1 MTYQPI
7 ENYGIIG
14 NMYSAALVGMNGSID
29 WYCYPYFDS
38 PSIFAALLDDQ
49 RGGRFQIA
57 PASAISTRKQS
68 YWPDTNVL
76 MTRFLAP
83 DGVGEIVDYMPIASS
98 SGDHGGDSVVYRRL
112 VRRVRVVRGV
122 MAFRVECCPAFNY
135 GRTAHFR
142 QIGPDGVGFHSPG
155 LSLGLLTR
163 IRLRPHD
170 SFDGGV
176 CAEFTLQEGE
186 TASFVLQELPPGD
199 ASESGVARV
208 RAVAEAEADALF
220 QQTVSYWQGWLAQCT
235 YMGRWRE
242 WVHRSALALK
252 LLTFSPTGAIVAAPT
267 TSLPEYMGGVR
278 NWDYRF
284 TWIRDASLTLYSLL
298 RIGFLE
304 EAAQFMS
311 WLEARCRE
319 LNPDGSLQL
328 MYSIHGHPMLTEEV
342 LQHLEGYRGSHPV
355 RIGNGAYAQL
365 QLDIYGELLDAIYL
379 YNKYGGPI
387 SYDLWTY
394 LRRLLGWVCD
404 NWQRPDEGIWEMR
417 SGRRHFVYSK
427 LLCWVALDRGLR
439 LAEASSFPAP
449 REQWF
454 QARDQIYEAIMARGW
469 SAERGAFVQA
479 FDSDN
484 LDASLLQMSFVRFVS
499 PLDPRMLSTLRSI
512 HRPPKA
518 GGLVSNSLVYRYD
531 VNHSADGLT
540 GEEGAFSMCTFW
552 LVEALTRAGQVD
564 DARLVF
570 EQMLSYANHL
580 GLYAEEIGPSG
591 EALGNFP
598 QAFTH
603 LSLISAAINLD
614 AALGKPG
621 RE

>member
-1 MTYQPI
+1 MAYQPI

-14 NMYSAALVGMNGSID
+14 NTHSAALVGMNGSID
-29 WYCYPYFDS
+29 WFCFPYLDS
-38 PSIFAALLDDQ
+38 PSVFAALLDDR

-57 PASAISTRKQS
+57 PSSAISTRKQS

-76 MTRFLAP
+76 ITRFLAP
-83 DGVGEIVDYMPIASS
+83 DGVGEIVDYMPIDGTGGGREASP
-98 SGDHGGDSVVYRRL
+98 GVYRRL
-112 VRRVRVVRGV
+112 IRRVRVVRGV
-122 MAFRVECCPAFNY
+122 MAFRLDCCPAFNY
-135 GRTAHFR
+135 GRDPHTT
-142 QIGPDGVGFHSPG
+142 QIGPDGAGFHSPS

-163 IRLRPHD
+163 IPLHKHD
-170 SFDGGV
+170 KYENAVSAD
-176 CAEFTLQEGE
+176 FTLQEGE
-186 TASFVLQELPPGD
+186 TATFVLQELKPG
-199 ASESGVARV
+199 AAGVSGVHRV
-208 RAVAEAEADALF
+208 RAVAEAEADTLF
-220 QQTVSYWQGWLAQCT
+220 QQTVSYWQRWLSQCT

-252 LLTFSPTGAIVAAPT
+252 LLTFAPTGAIVAAPT
-267 TSLPEYMGGVR
+267 SSLPEYVGGLR

-298 RIGFLE
+298 RIGFIE
-304 EAAQFMS
+304 EATHFMG

-328 MYSIHGHPMLTEEV
+328 MYSIHGQPMLTEEV
-342 LQHLEGYRGSHPV
+342 LSHLEGYRGSSPV
-355 RIGNGAYAQL
+355 RIGNSAYEQL

-379 YNKYGGPI
+379 YNRYGGPI
-387 SYDLWTY
+387 SFDLWTY
-394 LRRLLGWVCD
+394 LRRLLGWVCE

-417 SGRRHFVYSK
+417 GGRRHFVYSK

-439 LAEASSFPAP
+439 LADASSFPAP
-449 REQWF
+449 REQWL
-454 QARDQIYEAIMARGW
+454 QVRDQIYEAIMTRGW
-469 SAERGAFVQA
+469 SAERQAFVQA
-479 FDSDN
+479 FDSEN
-484 LDASLLQMSFVRFVS
+484 LDASLLQMPFVRFVS
-499 PLDPRMLSTLRSI
+499 PHDPRMLSTLRAI
-512 HRPPKA
+512 HRPPKE

-531 VNHSADGLT
+531 VNLSADGLT
-540 GEEGAFSMCTFW
+540 GDEGAFSMCTFW
-552 LVEALTRAGQVD
+552 LVEALTRAGRVD
-564 DARLVF
+564 EARLVF